1 MHAALR
7 KVLGEHVVQR
17 GSIVQPD
24 RLRFDFSHPKAL
36 TFEEKQ
42 EIERLV
48 NLQIQANTEVST
60 QVMAPE
66 EAQKAGAMAL
76 FGEKYGDKVRVLTMG
91 RDIGVPPMRPAGVP
105 PAEAVPT
112 GVEKRQGAYLPHWET
127 KGGVYFVTFRL
138 ADSLPAEVREQI
150 VAERE
155 DIVRTADQMGRP
167 LSDSERDRLLALHT
181 DKIDKWLAQ
190 GHGACHLKDER
201 CAKVVSDALKHFDG
215 DRYQLAAWCVMPNH
229 VHVVFKALGDHGLA
243 DILHS
248 WKSFTAKECNRL
260 LGRKGEFWMPESF
273 DRLVRNGPELRR
285 FVDYTL
291 QNPQAAGLKDWKW
304 VWKTDQL
311 PDVGSSGET
320 PSGRTGGTPVS
331 PAFSMELCGGTHVA
345 RTGDIGYFRI
355 LSEGSSSAGVRRIEA
370 VTGQDAYQLAAEE
383 ARTLAELH
391 GLTKAQPGKV
401 VEKVQSLLKEVKD
414 LKGKAKKGGGADQSK
429 LEAIRKSAETVGDV
443 TVYVAELEGV
453 EATDLL
459 TIKDALGQDSGPSA
473 VVLGSRGDGR
483 ALLLVAF
490 TKDLVGR
497 GLHAGKIVGE
507 MARLVGG
514 GGGGKP
520 DVAQAGGKDPQGLPE
535 ALKTG
540 VTRIRE
546 ALQKS

>member
-1 MHAALR
+1 
-7 KVLGEHVVQR
+7 VVQR

-24 RLRFDFSHPKAL
+24 RLRFDFSHLKAL

-48 NLQIQANTEVST
+48 NQQIQANTQVST
-60 QVMAPE
+60 AVMAPE

-76 FGEKYGDKVRVLTMG
+76 FGEKYGDRVRVLTMG

-105 PAEAVPT
+105 PAEAVPA

-155 DIVRTADQMGRP
+155 DIVRTAEQLGRP

-190 GHGACHLKDER
+190 GHGTCHLKDER

-248 WKSFTAKECNRL
+248 WKSFTAKECNTL

-311 PDVGSSGET
+311 PEVGSSGET
-320 PSGRTGGTPVS
+320 PSGRTGGTPAV

-370 VTGQDAYQLAAEE
+370 VTGQDAYHLAAEE

-414 LKGKAKKGGGADQSK
+414 LKGKAKKGGGVEQSK

-443 TVYVAELEGV
+443 TVYVGELEGV
-453 EATDLL
+453 EATELL
-459 TIKDALGQDSGPSA
+459 TIKDALGQDGAPTA
-473 VVLGSRGDGR
+473 VVLGSRGEGR

-490 TKDLVGR
+490 TKDLIGR

-546 ALQKS
+546 ALQKA

>member
-1 MHAALR
+1 MSSFNAGY
-7 KVLGEHVVQR
+7 GEC
-17 GSIVQPD
+17 
-24 RLRFDFSHPKAL
+24 
-36 TFEEKQ
+36 
-42 EIERLV
+42 
-48 NLQIQANTEVST
+48 
-60 QVMAPE
+60 
-66 EAQKAGAMAL
+66 
-76 FGEKYGDKVRVLTMG
+76 
-91 RDIGVPPMRPAGVP
+91 
-105 PAEAVPT
+105 
-112 GVEKRQGAYLPHWET
+112 W
-127 KGGVYFVTFRL
+127 
-138 ADSLPAEVREQI
+138 
-150 VAERE
+150 
-155 DIVRTADQMGRP
+155 
-167 LSDSERDRLLALHT
+167 
-181 DKIDKWLAQ
+181 
-190 GHGACHLKDER
+190 LKDER
-201 CAKVVSDALKHFDG
+201 CARIVANALQHFDG
-215 DRYQLAAWCVMPNH
+215 ERYELHAWCVMPNH
-229 VHVVFKALGDHGLA
+229 VHVVFKPAAGHGLS

-248 WKSFTAKECNRL
+248 WKSFTAKECNKV
-260 LGRKGEFWMPESF
+260 LGRKGAFWMDEYY
-273 DRLVRNGPELRR
+273 DRLIRDEAEWRGKIA
-285 FVDYTL
+285 YTMN
-291 QNPQAAGLKDWKW
+291 NPSAAGLTDWKW
-304 VWKTDQL
+304 V
-311 PDVGSSGET
+311 GSSMAAET
-320 PSGRTGGTPVS
+320 AATRTGGTPVS
-331 PAFSMELCGGTHVA
+331 PAFSMELCGGTHVG

-383 ARTLAELH
+383 ARTLAELQ

-443 TVYVAELEGV
+443 TVYVAELDGV

-546 ALQKS
+546 ALQKA